1 MAAVELTGIAPAG
14 VVRPGF
20 VVLGASNVSRGLS
33 RLVAAIEA
41 RAASADLF
49 VAAGHGRS
57 YGANSRVWARRLPSI
72 LRCGLWRGLDRA
84 GHVAGATHVAGAG
97 HALPDGAAAV
107 PDAAAGSATPAR
119 TDRPRLHALVTDVGN
134 DLLYGFSVEQV
145 AAWLRECVGRLADR
159 GARIA
164 VTRLPLASIA
174 SVGRVRYRAMRTLFV
189 PGCLLS
195 LDQVKDAALRLD
207 AELAG
212 IAVAHGAAVIDQPG
226 EWYGLDAIHVRR
238 RRLSEV
244 WERACSVWGLEPG
257 PPPRRSLARWA
268 AVGSRG
274 AEVRS
279 LAGAV
284 RFTRQPVLELTRG
297 GTLSL
302 Y

>member
-1 MAAVELTGIAPAG
+1 VAAVELKADVSAPGSA
-14 VVRPGF
+14 PGF
-20 VVLGASNVSRGLS
+20 VVLGASNVSRGLAG
-33 RLVAAIEA
+33 LIGAIES
-41 RAASADLF
+41 RAAPADIF

-84 GHVAGATHVAGAG
+84 GHM
-97 HALPDGAAAV
+97 
-107 PDAAAGSATPAR
+107 AAGRRDAM
-119 TDRPRLHALVTDVGN
+119 DRPRLHALVTDVGN

-145 AAWLRECVGRLADR
+145 AAWLEEAVGRLADR

-164 VTRLPLASIA
+164 VTRLPLTSIA
-174 SVGRVRYRAMRTLFV
+174 GVGPARYRALRTLFV
-189 PGCLLS
+189 PGCRLP
-195 LDQVKDAALRLD
+195 LDEVKDAAFRLD
-207 AELAG
+207 EALAE
-212 IAVAHGAAVIDQPG
+212 IAAAHGAAMIDQPG
-226 EWYGLDAIHVRR
+226 DWYGLDAIHVRR
-238 RRLSEV
+238 RRLDTV
-244 WERACSVWGLEPG
+244 WGRACAAWGLEDG
-257 PPPRRSLARWA
+257 PAATRSLARWV

-284 RFTRQPVLELTRG
+284 RFTRQPVLELALG

>member
-1 MAAVELTGIAPAG
+1 VAAVELTRNAPATEG
-14 VVRPGF
+14 RAGF
-20 VVLGASNVSRGLS
+20 VVLGASNVSRGLP

-41 RAASADLF
+41 RVAVADVF

-84 GHVAGATHVAGAG
+84 GHVAGAGQ
-97 HALPDGAAAV
+97 AAA
-107 PDAAAGSATPAR
+107 DGL
-119 TDRPRLHALVTDVGN
+119 RLHALVTDVGN

-145 AAWLRECVGRLADR
+145 AAWLRESIDRLAVR

-174 SVGRVRYRAMRTLFV
+174 SVGRARYRAMRTLFV

-195 LDQVKDAALRLD
+195 LDEVKAAAIRLD
-207 AELAG
+207 EELTG
-212 IAVAHGAAVIDQPG
+212 IAAVHGAAVIDQPG

-238 RRLSEV
+238 RLLDAV
-244 WERACSVWGLEPG
+244 WERACAAWGFDRSPS
-257 PPPRRSLARWA
+257 PRRSLARWA

-284 RFTRQPVLELTRG
+284 RFTRQPVLTLAQG